1 MNSQTTM
8 RTMKRLFLIAA
19 ALTAATTTSARE
31 YAVTSPDGKIE
42 VKVSTQPELRWSLSR
57 AGERLLEPSRIG
69 LTLAGEAPLGV
80 APAVRSVRTEAI
92 DTRSTAEVPTK
103 FRELHDRCNE
113 LLIAFRGDWAV
124 RLRVYDNGAA
134 YRFETARRGETV
146 VEDETAEFNFASDND
161 TYWTRERNPDFISHC
176 EAFFAR
182 KRLSALERSVYAYLP
197 VYFATP
203 GGTRM
208 VVTETDLEDYPCMFL
223 FGGEGRRL
231 RAEFPPVVL
240 ESRLK
245 EGSDRNEEFLRKAD
259 YIAVTEGTRTYPWR
273 VVTVDE
279 DDRALLENYLPYQLA
294 SKAVEGDASW
304 VRPGKISWD
313 WWNGLNVYGVDFEA
327 GVNTATYKYFI
338 DFAARYGLEY
348 ILLDEGWSVSTLNI
362 RAPRPEV
369 DLAELIRY
377 GREKGVG
384 VVLWTLWNPMKRDLE
399 GILDTYRD
407 WGVKGIKIDFMQR
420 SDQEMVNFYEQIA
433 RAAYDRG
440 LLVDFHGSFK
450 PAGLQRKYPN
460 VLSFEGVY
468 GMENDKCSK
477 DITPAHDCVLPF
489 TRMVAGPMDYTPGA
503 TVNATAADFSV
514 SWSHPMSQGTRA
526 HQAALY
532 VIYESPLQMLCDSP
546 SHYLRTPEFTGF
558 IAAVPT
564 VWDQTAALHASAGEY
579 AAVARRNGDRWYI
592 GAITDWTG
600 RDMEIDLSFLGE
612 GRYRMQ
618 YFADGV
624 NADSYA
630 QDFRTG
636 EREVTREDKL
646 NVRLASG
653 GGWAAILTP
662 VK

>member
-1 MNSQTTM
+1 
-8 RTMKRLFLIAA
+8 MKRLFLIAA

-31 YAVTSPDGKIE
+31 YTVTSPDGKIE

-176 EAFFAR
+176 EAFFER
-182 KRLSALERSVYAYLP
+182 KRLSELERSVYAYLP

-338 DFAARYGLEY
+338 DFASRYGLEY

-362 RAPRPEV
+362 REPRRRSIWKEIV
-369 DLAELIRY
+369 RY
-377 GREKGVG
+377 GNEKGVG
-384 VVLWTLWNPMKRDLE
+384 VILWTLWNPMKKDLT

-450 PAGLQRKYPN
+450 PAGLQRKYHN

-514 SWSHPMSQGTRA
+514 ELEPSDEPGNARAPGGAVRHLRKPAPDALRLAVALPPHARVHGLHRRRA
-526 HQAALY
+526 HRLGPDRGAARLGRR
-532 VIYESPLQMLCDSP
+532 I
-546 SHYLRTPEFTGF
+546 RRRGTP
-558 IAAVPT
+558 
-564 VWDQTAALHASAGEY
+564 Q
-579 AAVARRNGDRWYI
+579 RRPVVHRRHHRLDGPRHGDRPLVPGRRPLPHAVLRRRRERRQLCAGFPHR
-592 GAITDWTG
+592 GARSDPG
-600 RDMEIDLSFLGE
+600 GQAERPAGLRRRLGSHSDP
-612 GRYRMQ
+612 RKM
-618 YFADGV
+618 
-624 NADSYA
+624 
-630 QDFRTG
+630 
-636 EREVTREDKL
+636 
-646 NVRLASG
+646 
-653 GGWAAILTP
+653 TP
-662 VK
+662 